1 MWRSFI
7 RLLRSRGGAVAPTIA
22 LALAGL
28 IAVGG
33 IAFDYA
39 RLASMDT
46 ELQSAADQA
55 ALAAATQLDGEE
67 GAVDRA
73 TQAAQNLVAN
83 LTYFANDGNA
93 DGQAVTV
100 ETITFYADYDPA
112 TGAKTGETSDDAD
125 ANYVEVTVAARTA
138 NYALTPI
145 VAAFSGTTT
154 ASAFA
159 TLDSAYCN
167 LPPFMLCKPSAD
179 FDASAHIG
187 DGLRLVI
194 DATTAPGN
202 FGFLQTGFGE
212 GAENLAKAIGWNDS
226 AGGCVAA
233 RGVVTE
239 PGNKQSVRAA
249 LNTRFDMSESGQTC
263 PAGGNCYA
271 SANARKDLVKG
282 NNCSTS
288 GNQGW
293 SETDIPYR
301 GNADGTPLDGS
312 ADPRIMGHPRD
323 LCHAAS
329 KNGICSGG
337 IIGDG
342 NWDRNAFF
350 RVNYGWDAAG
360 SGTAND
366 WTTKT
371 GLPADVSRYQVYLWE
386 FNNPQPNAP
395 QPGGLGTSQGPFQVA
410 NGNGQGTTAK
420 QSYSA
425 APVCRPGAVAPGNL
439 DTDRRVMAVAVV
451 DCTGLNGR
459 DTVVPRDWV
468 DVFLVEPTF
477 PRGTGANART
487 GDGDVYVEIIGTRP
501 LPGVNESIG
510 EVIRR
515 DVPRLIE

>member
-1 MWRSFI
+1 
-7 RLLRSRGGAVAPTIA
+7 
-22 LALAGL
+22 
-28 IAVGG
+28 
-33 IAFDYA
+33 
-39 RLASMDT
+39 
-46 ELQSAADQA
+46 
-55 ALAAATQLDGEE
+55 
-67 GAVDRA
+67 
-73 TQAAQNLVAN
+73 
-83 LTYFANDGNA
+83 
-93 DGQAVTV
+93 
-100 ETITFYADYDPA
+100 
-112 TGAKTGETSDDAD
+112 
-125 ANYVEVTVAARTA
+125 
-138 NYALTPI
+138 
-145 VAAFSGTTT
+145 
-154 ASAFA
+154 
-159 TLDSAYCN
+159 
-167 LPPFMLCKPSAD
+167 
-179 FDASAHIG
+179 
-187 DGLRLVI
+187 
-194 DATTAPGN
+194 
-202 FGFLQTGFGE
+202 
-212 GAENLAKAIGWNDS
+212 
-226 AGGCVAA
+226 
-233 RGVVTE
+233 
-239 PGNKQSVRAA
+239 
-249 LNTRFDMSESGQTC
+249 
-263 PAGGNCYA
+263 
-271 SANARKDLVKG
+271 
-282 NNCSTS
+282 
-288 GNQGW
+288 
-293 SETDIPYR
+293 
-301 GNADGTPLDGS
+301 
-312 ADPRIMGHPRD
+312 MGHPRD

-329 KNGICSGG
+329 KNGICNGG